1 MSEVREGHRVLGKR
15 RWDGAILLL
24 AAALGVMGILGL
36 ANGFALGWR
45 PDMSRDLLERF
56 QEYQVFLQRVYPHPE
71 ISADRA
77 IEGMRSS
84 VYFPYA
90 FPMLALLFGGGN
102 WLAGRFL
109 IGVIAVVSL
118 LFLGWFSYRE
128 LRFAGRPMA
137 WLGAVTAL
145 AINSNSPILTM
156 GQFSSGCTALLVLQ
170 LELLRRNRSLAA
182 GGCWAL
188 AMIKPQIA
196 LPFAL
201 LFAWRGQWRGLALG
215 AGVLL
220 ALTLFTCAW
229 TEVSPWRIASHWLM
243 RDRMAYT
250 QGNIGLLQS
259 SLFDGLLTPRTIQ
272 LLLAGAAFLL
282 LALLARWLTTQ
293 RDAVD
298 PLVLA
303 GLCACIG
310 RLSLLSPQ
318 FRQHHAVPGAVG
330 PVRSGDPKGWAH
342 GERSGGSAGSPA
354 LDAQQSQRPCSAPGL
369 DLQSDLGVCGSHPA
383 AGIDRRRDSPSTPQ
397 HQRVGNVLVLCAYTN
412 EVVTALP
419 CSAECAW
426 NDFAGVER
434 SLS

>member
-1 MSEVREGHRVLGKR
+1 MSEAREGHRVLGKR

-24 AAALGVMGILGL
+24 TAALGVMGIVAL
-36 ANGFALGWR
+36 AKGFALGWS
-45 PDMSRDLLERF
+45 PGKSRDLLERF
-56 QEYQVFLQRVYPHPE
+56 QEYQVFLQGVYPHPA

-90 FPMLALLFGGGN
+90 FPMLALLFGDGN

-145 AINSNSPILTM
+145 AINSNPPILEW

-243 RDRMAYT
+243 QDRMAYT

-293 RDAVD
+293 RDAID

-303 GLCACIG
+303 GFCACTG
-310 RLSLLSPQ
+310 KLSFYHRHYDDIML
-318 FRQHHAVPGAVG
+318 F
-330 PVRSGDPKGWAH
+330 
-342 GERSGGSAGSPA
+342 PA
-354 LDAQQSQRPCSAPGL
+354 LLALFVLAIRKGGPM
-369 DLQSDLGVCGSHPA
+369 VCGAAAALALQLWTPNRLIPLVPHITLISSLIWVFTGLILLRELIV
-383 AGIDRRRDSPSTPQ
+383 AGIRPQ
-397 HQRVGNVLVLCAYTN
+397 HPSINASGT
-412 EVVTALP
+412 
-419 CSAECAW
+419 S
-426 NDFAGVER
+426 
-434 SLS
+434 